1 MRFVTYPGYV
11 IQLIPSRPP
20 VCLTVPG
27 TIYGEVLR
35 VRANCKVLRPYRLYK
50 QFAHLELEENLSEV

>member
-1 MRFVTYPGYV
+1 MWFAWRQMLDF
-11 IQLIPSRPP
+11 IIMFSAQDHI
-20 VCLTVPG
+20 PG

-50 QFAHLELEENLSEV
+50 KHFQTWPSTCNGKGYC